1 MRGRAGKCGGGGVD
15 EGARAMA
22 SKGGA
27 YGGDGDGG
35 DGDGG
40 GGKGVDSDGD
50 GGGEGG
56 GGRGDGGGGSGEGD
70 GGNRD
75 GSGGDR
81 GGNGDSD
88 GKVLTTS
95 KAARATMTVTCGGI
109 RQQRRAAGGGGR
121 RQRKDRNQVV
131 MEVAR
136 TESEV
141 LTPFLFGWR
150 LISKWP
156 RRLCNDLARSLRRRQ

>member
-1 MRGRAGKCGGGGVD
+1 MA
-15 EGARAMA
+15 AMA
-22 SKGGA
+22 MA
-27 YGGDGDGG
+27 AMATAVAAI
-35 DGDGG
+35 
-40 GGKGVDSDGD
+40 KGVDSDGD
-50 GGGEGG
+50 GGGEGD

-81 GGNGDSD
+81 GGNGDSDSD

-121 RQRKDRNQVV
+121 RQRKDRNQGV

-156 RRLCNDLARSLRRRQ
+156 RRLCNDLARSLRRRQCRQGSGGGGENTEGAAAMRAD